1 MPPAKMRARARWIR
15 LAQLLPS
22 TLFLVAFFL
31 APLAVFL
38 LYSFWT
44 KRGFEFIADW
54 TTENYA
60 STLGDEVYRSLLQN
74 TVEIG
79 LQASALAVAIAYT
92 FAHVI
97 RFHLQRWQAAL
108 LFLVLIAAFSGYLV
122 RVYSWRTILGNNGI
136 INETLQRLGVIDEPL
151 SFLLYSRTATIIVLG
166 NFLVPFALVPIYAA
180 LQNVQNEEVEVARD
194 LGCGPV
200 RALFKVTLPLAWP
213 GIFAAFA
220 LCFIVAA
227 GDYVTPQL
235 VGGTS
240 GTMIGRA
247 ISDSFGVTFEWPTGA
262 ALSFITLATA
272 LVIIALVRALG
283 AVLIR

>member
-108 LFLVLIAAFSGYLV
+108 
-122 RVYSWRTILGNNGI
+122 
-136 INETLQRLGVIDEPL
+136 
-151 SFLLYSRTATIIVLG
+151 
-166 NFLVPFALVPIYAA
+166 
-180 LQNVQNEEVEVARD
+180 
-194 LGCGPV
+194 
-200 RALFKVTLPLAWP
+200 
-213 GIFAAFA
+213 
-220 LCFIVAA
+220 
-227 GDYVTPQL
+227 
-235 VGGTS
+235 
-240 GTMIGRA
+240 
-247 ISDSFGVTFEWPTGA
+247 
-262 ALSFITLATA
+262 
-272 LVIIALVRALG
+272 
-283 AVLIR
+283 